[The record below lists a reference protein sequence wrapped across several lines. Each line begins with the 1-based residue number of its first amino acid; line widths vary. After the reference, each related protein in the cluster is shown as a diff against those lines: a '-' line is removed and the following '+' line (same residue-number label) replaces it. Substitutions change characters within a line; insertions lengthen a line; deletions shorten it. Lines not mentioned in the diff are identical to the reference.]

1 MESFRYDGTP
11 EYLQKALDIHSQGGR
26 VMCPKCDAEL
36 VIVID
41 PQSRD
46 KYNQGPGIYCPANHR
61 HIYKLLILSEP
72 FEEFD
77 RIFKRD

>member
-1 MESFRYDGTP
+1 MKSFTYNGKP
-11 EYLQKALDIHSQGGR
+11 ENLQKALDIHSRRGR
-26 VMCPKCDAEL
+26 VMCHKCDAEL

-41 PQSRD
+41 PESRA
-46 KYNQGPGIYCPANHR
+46 KYNQDPGIYCLANPR
-61 HIYKLLILSEP
+61 HMYKLLILSEP